1 MSKKTAICFF
11 ISEQP
16 STQVRPTQQVQP
28 VSPVVDTPASETQS
42 LAEQVTPVEPVPS
55 TSRTTPPPA
64 SQPSMPAQSVV
75 PSNKRQREDTERY
88 NCRL

>member
-1 MSKKTAICFF
+1 MIHEKISHLFF

-28 VSPVVDTPASETQS
+28 VSPVVDTPASETQT

-75 PSNKRQREDTERY
+75 PSNKRQREETERY
-88 NCRL
+88 NCR